1 LAWRLAER
9 ALAGVGD
16 ATLGEWREI
25 GSRTVHLRRRVSD
38 AERASLGGL
47 EVRDVRGTDEERQRI
62 DNVFR
67 EVPELRGLM

>member
-1 LAWRLAER
+1 MAWRLAER

-16 ATLGEWREI
+16 VALGEWREV
-25 GSRTVHLRRRVSD
+25 GSRAVHLRRRVSD